1 VSRPGIFSGI
11 SRRFRSARRYNQILR
26 VLFRYGFED
35 VVQYMEEQKR
45 FGFIR
50 KLIPRSF
57 RKHAQKYTK
66 WEKMRMVCEELGPT
80 FIKFGQIL
88 SNRPDLIPMDLIHE
102 FEKLQDNVPPM
113 TEKQARNAVEGELK
127 DSVENLFA
135 WFEPKPFASA
145 SMAQVHMATLH
156 SGEKVALKVQRPGIQ
171 EIIEEDIKVM
181 YQVAAVLLKRLP
193 SIKSFDP
200 IGLVR
205 NFEES
210 ILKELDFIN
219 ESINVQRFNNNLET
233 DESTEQYAM
242 APKVYADYTTAKLL
256 TLEFINGT
264 KISKIEKLEEK
275 GLDRRIIAKR
285 LAVSYFKQIFD
296 YGFFHAD
303 PHPGNLLVMAN
314 GKICYLDF
322 GMMGSILQR
331 DIEIFGHLFLAITRR
346 DVKNIIRSLQHLS
359 NNAPIDNM
367 RELEFDINEF
377 VQKYYVRRVNEN
389 EMSTLMLELKD
400 IIIKHDMTVPSHF
413 FLFVRSLVTVEGVI
427 YNLDPELD
435 QFNLV
440 KPYLIRIVSKKFNPL
455 KMGKKIINSFYEIG
469 NYMEEFPRD
478 LKNAIRKINRG
489 EIKVDINHTGIDP
502 MVHTINRVS
511 KQLASA
517 FLVSA
522 LIIVGALFVIF
533 HVGPEWW
540 WNTSSLGLVSFIL
553 AFVIASGMLRD
564 YLKGDKDDWQG
575 WKNGRK

>member
-1 VSRPGIFSGI
+1 MV
-11 SRRFRSARRYNQILR
+11 
-26 VLFRYGFED
+26 RYGFED
-35 VVQYMEEQKR
+35 IVQYMEEQKR

-50 KLIPRSF
+50 KLIPRST

-88 SNRPDLIPMDLIHE
+88 SNRPDLIPMELIHE

-113 TEKQARNAVEGELK
+113 TEKQARDAVEGELK
-127 DSVENLFA
+127 DTVENLFA

-145 SMAQVHMATLH
+145 SMAQVHKATLH
-156 SGEKVALKVQRPGIQ
+156 SGERVALKVQRPGIQ
-171 EIIEEDIKVM
+171 EIIVEDIKVM
-181 YQVAAVLLKRLP
+181 YQVANVLLRRIP

-200 IGLVR
+200 IGLVK

-219 ESINVQRFNNNLET
+219 ESINVQRFNNNLLSDDT
-233 DESTEQYAM
+233 SEQFAM
-242 APKVYADYTTAKLL
+242 APKVYPKYTTPKLL

-264 KISKIEKLEEK
+264 KISKIEKIEEK
-275 GLDRRIIAKR
+275 GLDRKVIARR
-285 LAVSYFKQIFD
+285 LAVSFFKQIFD

-303 PHPGNLLVMAN
+303 PHPGNLLVMPN

-331 DIEIFGHLFLAITRR
+331 DIELFGHLFLAITRR
-346 DVKNIIRSLQHLS
+346 DVKKIIRSLQQLS
-359 NNAPIDNM
+359 DNAPIDNM
-367 RELEFDINEF
+367 RALEFDINEF
-377 VQKYYVRRVNEN
+377 VQKYYVRQYNEN

-400 IIIKHDMTVPSHF
+400 IIIQHGLTVPSHF

-435 QFNLV
+435 QFDLV
-440 KPYLIRIVSKKFNPL
+440 KPYLIKTVARKFDPL
-455 KMGKKIINSFYEIG
+455 KLGRKILNSFFEIG

-502 MVHTINRVS
+502 MVHTIHRVS

-522 LIIVGALFVIF
+522 LIVVGALFVIF
-533 HVGPEWW
+533 EVGPKWW
-540 WNTSSLGLVSFIL
+540 WDASALGLIAFIL
-553 AFVIASGMLRD
+553 AFIIAFGMLRD
-564 YLKGDKDDWQG
+564 YRKGDKDDWKG
-575 WKNGRK
+575 WKNSK